1 MLAKILQ
8 MVASEEN
15 KCCMHETWDD
25 LGQQSVVTVGDAG
38 SLGMFED
45 RRLLLLAG
53 TLT

>member
-1 MLAKILQ
+1 MAVPIVTINYSFVGISKI
-8 MVASEEN
+8 SGDS
-15 KCCMHETWDD
+15 WWF
-25 LGQQSVVTVGDAG
+25 GDAG